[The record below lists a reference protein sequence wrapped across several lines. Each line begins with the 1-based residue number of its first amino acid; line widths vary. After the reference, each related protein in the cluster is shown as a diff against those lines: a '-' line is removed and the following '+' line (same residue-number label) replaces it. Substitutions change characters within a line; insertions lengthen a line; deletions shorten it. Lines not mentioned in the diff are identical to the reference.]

1 MQNTSSSLLSLSML
15 SNTAAA
21 LLRDAVCDDCSS
33 CVSEISDLNRQML
46 SELTDLEQSL
56 LGAPNANSAA
66 LFAAHA
72 IGSCIGTAF
81 SASLLLS
88 AQSGMPRLSPL
99 CEIVCANAQLA
110 ECLTQLA
117 SKDTVFKLY
126 ERHLYANKSLG
137 AQALLL
143 SHFCNTER
151 GSLLLPL
158 SLALEQH
165 RRALGEACNALIRLG

>member
-1 MQNTSSSLLSLSML
+1 MQNTSTSLLSLSKL
-15 SNTAAA
+15 SNMAADR
-21 LLRDAVCDDCSS
+21 LRDAVCDHCPS

-56 LGAPNANSAA
+56 LGTVNINSSA

-72 IGSCIGTAF
+72 IGNSIGTAF

-88 AQSGMPRLSPL
+88 VQNGMPNLHPL

-110 ECLTQLA
+110 ECVVQLA
-117 SKDTVFKLY
+117 SKNAVFKLY

-165 RRALGEACNALIRLG
+165 RRALNEACNALIRLG